1 MGGTNRRRLAVLL
14 LGVGLLAAGCG
25 GGGSGGRSGPGA
37 GSSEPAAPSTTA
49 AAAAKPC
56 LEDEERAVNLPGA
69 DVPTAAV
76 VLGQGRTG
84 VVLGH
89 QVGSDL
95 CEWMPQARVL
105 AKQGRQVL
113 AFDFGQSSQI
123 DKVMVAAAAELRHR
137 GVTRMVL
144 VGSSMGGT
152 AALAAAAQITPPVA
166 GVVSLSGPEGFRGAD
181 ADAAAPKLRMP
192 VLFIVGSDDPP
203 FTDAARA
210 LYRAVP
216 HHHKRLLVLEGGGHG
231 TSLLEFGD
239 QAPRVRAELNRFLQ
253 ATLGDPG

>member
-1 MGGTNRRRLAVLL
+1 MGGTNRRRLAALL
-14 LGVGLLAAGCG
+14 VGVGLLAAGCG
-25 GGGSGGRSGPGA
+25 GGGSNGGSGPGA
-37 GSSEPAAPSTTA
+37 RSSEPTAPSTTA
-49 AAAAKPC
+49 AAPAKSC
-56 LEDEERAVNLPGA
+56 LEDEERAFNLPDA

-89 QVGSDL
+89 QAGSDL
-95 CEWMPQARVL
+95 CEWMPRARVL
-105 AKQGRQVL
+105 AKRGRQVL

-123 DKVMVAAAAELRHR
+123 DKVMVAAAAELRRR
-137 GVTRMVL
+137 GVTLMVL

-203 FTDAARA
+203 FTDAAKT
-210 LYRAVP
+210 LYQAVP
-216 HHHKRLLVLEGGGHG
+216 GHDKKLVVLQGGGHG
-231 TSLLEFGD
+231 TTLLEFGD
-239 QAPRVRAELNRFLQ
+239 DAAKLRAELDRFL
-253 ATLGDPG
+253 AANLGGG